1 MSNPTSESRPDSI
14 ERLLELYKIL
24 DEQVSRLES
33 YIWQTATL
41 LGIGSAVG
49 LFSLANGVAG
59 IKLNEATIAALFA
72 INASLIWWR
81 FAKRWWSIQHLKFER
96 MDEIEKRLVE
106 QMKLGQGSTVRER
119 DVEAMQHIKYQR
131 EKGGFRQRIA
141 SLQFSIPR
149 DIKARESQRTSNYEH
164 RGNQPVGKLLVVTN
178 IALWLMFATQ
188 TAILAV
194 QTDIGIRMASLMIAG
209 VVFVLFVDLSAWR
222 KQ

>member
-1 MSNPTSESRPDSI
+1 MSNLTPESHPDSI
-14 ERLLELYKIL
+14 EQLLELYKIF

-49 LFSLANGVAG
+49 LFSLANGTAG
-59 IKLNEATIAALFA
+59 VKPNEVTIAAIFA

-96 MDEIEKRLVE
+96 MDEIEKRLDK
-106 QMKLGQGSTVRER
+106 QMKLGQGLTVRER
-119 DVEAMQHIKYQR
+119 DVEAMQQVKHLR
-131 EKGGFRQRIA
+131 EKGSFRQRMA

-149 DIKARESQRTSNYEH
+149 EIKAKESQKTGNYEH
-164 RGNQPVGKLLVVTN
+164 RGNQSVGKLLVITN
-178 IALWLMFATQ
+178 IALWSLF
-188 TAILAV
+188 AV
-194 QTDIGIRMASLMIAG
+194 QTAMQFKMTPDALVIAG
-209 VVFVLFVDLSAWR
+209 VVLVLLVDLYAWR